1 MHAENP
7 LHGPAEVNSV
17 GQQSESQNVAPPGQ
31 ILTGKQEHYLKRELI
46 ARQVQSEIAELNS
59 PTALQRFGAPFRSE
73 YGEVAPV
80 DSELPILR
88 YIFVHHVRNFPFLDK
103 AREKEFW
110 QDKLQVFLE
119 SFAKKHVSSS
129 EDRLEETKRRKL
141 ARKCEKLVELMMVSG
156 IPTAS
161 GYEERIQFSEME
173 VVERG
178 ANDNGLLVNMPEG
191 NAIHGWD
198 VNVAAVRIT
207 SVRRTV
213 RYHQHAEFI
222 LRVRREGKS
231 DIFVARRYG
240 DFAKLHKR
248 LRTEFPGKSL
258 PVLPRKNK
266 SSTTSSF
273 FSSNDDDAS
282 SVSSLSSQSGSMP
295 DEGQGS
301 RNSLAPGNPLHRSA
315 SRSSM
320 RSALGK
326 SPKSPR
332 ASAETSRET
341 VLYRE
346 EQRVSLRAFLRTLL
360 QNKRAAESKALEEFL
375 TAEPVTLNEEEL
387 IDMQRRKEADA
398 IRIEEQKR
406 FYEIARQRA
415 AELDVYM
422 ENFRR
427 EIVES
432 NGLTKLFAEIREKP
446 TVEDLS
452 PQYQKFAEWLRI
464 EVAATLYHL
473 FLAEDNSPEL
483 FAQFK
488 RIHSLVPYT
497 LMKNVIRI
505 ANPAAVMSG
514 VLDLF
519 LAQPFGSRS
528 LLQRIF
534 SMTLNDGIKQ
544 FQKAIDALVSKVD
557 DPSLCQKLKAFTD
570 ADEDTKNTIR
580 AEAEKEDI
588 DILVAILR
596 SNLFS
601 PELTE
606 EQYTN
611 VFNGYV
617 AWNMVVDSV
626 EAEMRDGAQWFA
638 NMKQLLKL
646 YTRQRDKAMMLSIV
660 EEPVT
665 LQLFRD
671 LFTIFYEPLV
681 RVYKSANVYNSIT
694 DFAQFADDAIAVIE
708 KCQRQDV
715 SADPN
720 QTVQAFID
728 LCERHQASFYKFVH
742 EVHLHD
748 NGLFGSLMGWIEDIL
763 DFLRHGPVGGRL
775 DMNALLHGAKDM
787 GQVDKNK
794 ILEEINALIKWHED
808 RKRWHLNKTR
818 QKMAAEGTGNDPFP
832 TFKGS
837 DFGLDE
843 GDLEDLAISDAESDP
858 ADEEDEEDDL
868 DPISAERRRR
878 VKQQDQLRRTAGEP
892 VKPEIHEIPKLT
904 ESFGV
909 GSFVCRI
916 PSHLCPLAGSLP
928 RRHLALQL
936 YRTPSG
942 IYTCQRPQKDRC
954 NFFLWASDA
963 EAREK
968 LTILSN
974 SKTEAQTPTKTP
986 HHDSTGLLTPQTDR
1000 PLRNA
1005 HSSAPRS
1012 FHSPPKSAR
1021 ARMIAEDTDD
1031 FGWDVSISGEVTPI
1045 LDRPRQPD
1053 FGRPVDSQD
1062 GPRKTLRSDLFPSPG
1077 KRKLAEVE
1085 SVPSPTPT
1093 SVFSPRSSMRGRV
1106 PPASAEISKTPTPSK
1121 YRDVVGGDT
1130 GGEMSE
1136 LSELS
1141 LQALKILEGHGAVVP
1156 RKAQDALAELL
1167 NRYDLKTKGII
1178 RGRDILRIVIKKKD
1192 VQIMELNERVALLE
1206 SERGLR
1212 RTNDALS
1219 PVLLTTLTKNPEFLD
1234 YERKLSSMD
1243 STAGRDA
1250 SKTLNSDLPTMFR
1263 PPVNRAMRVLDR
1275 SFFQKTVP
1283 LSAATIFKTSDISRV
1298 RGQLH
1303 KSRDLLGL
1311 PRMSSVRE
1319 VTVND
1324 EVKKCLLLREGIK
1337 YDDVTTWSPTINEL
1351 VENGAV
1357 GVRRYDLDL
1366 DYDYWTY
1373 AEIMNAIMPEDM
1385 LEELPQGFTQVGHVS
1400 HLNLREQYTPYKH
1413 LIAQVLKDKNPTIRT
1428 VIRKTEDVGAHSE
1441 FRTFP
1446 FEFLAGDEDMNVIQH
1461 EQDCEF
1467 RFDYSRVYWNSRL
1480 ETEHRRLVNKFQP
1493 GEMVCDVM
1501 AGVGPFAVPAGR
1513 KKIFVWANDLNPH
1526 GFEVMEDAVR
1536 RNKVDKFVTPFN
1548 RDGRAFIRWSANE
1561 LLQAEPV
1568 TVAIEGKSRKQRR
1581 SAQKQELSPA
1591 PPAEVYHRP
1600 NVFGHYVMNLPA
1612 NALEFLDAF
1621 PGVYAGKESLFAP
1634 HTSTPLPMVHV
1645 YCFSGHSE
1653 NEVDDHIDICNRIS
1667 ERIGYTITPE
1677 DRVGGSGNAEVEL
1690 AIHNVRL
1697 VSPNKQMFCAS
1708 FRLPKEVAFRQL
1720 PPPTHRKR
1728 ALPQGELEAASTLRL
1743 GADQNTHTLSLSE
1756 ARLVI
1761 NKVLENK
1768 RRGGKK
1774 YEEPENLT
1782 KTLDYLEVFARF
1794 KDEENIKAVERLL
1807 NSHTELE
1814 MFERSQLGSLCC
1826 DNAEEAKSLI
1836 PSLQHKISD
1845 GDLQELLDELTKLRN
1860 FTE

>member
-7 LHGPAEVNSV
+7 RQTPAEVSSV
-17 GQQSESQNVAPPGQ
+17 GPQSESALPGQ

-88 YIFVHHVRNFPFLDK
+88 YIFVHHVRNFPFLDQ

-161 GYEERIQFSEME
+161 GYEERIQFSEIE
-173 VVERG
+173 VVDRG

-231 DIFVARRYG
+231 DVFVARRYG

-248 LRTEFPGKSL
+248 LRTEFPGKPL

-266 SSTTSSF
+266 SSTSSSF
-273 FSSNDDDAS
+273 FSSVDDDAS
-282 SVSSLSSQSGSMP
+282 SVSSLSSQSASTP
-295 DEGQGS
+295 DEGQSS
-301 RNSLAPGNPLHRSA
+301 RNSLAPGNHLHRSA

-320 RSALGK
+320 RSSLGI

-332 ASAETSRET
+332 LSADTSRET

-375 TAEPVTLNEEEL
+375 TAEPITLNEEEL

-398 IRIEEQKR
+398 IRIEEQKK

-427 EIVES
+427 DIVES

-544 FQKAIDALVSKVD
+544 FQKAIDSLVSKVD
-557 DPSLCQKLKAFTD
+557 DASLCQKLKAFTD
-570 ADEDTKNTIR
+570 SDEETKNEIR
-580 AEAEKEDI
+580 AEAEDEDI

-596 SNLFS
+596 SDRFS
-601 PELTE
+601 PELTP
-606 EQYTN
+606 EQYGN
-611 VFNGYV
+611 VFNAYV
-617 AWNMVVDSV
+617 AWNQAVESVD
-626 EAEMRDGAQWFA
+626 AEMREGAQWFA

-694 DFAQFADDAIAVIE
+694 DFAQFADDAIQVVE

-720 QTVQAFID
+720 QTVQSFID

-763 DFLRHGPVGGRL
+763 DFLRHGPVGGKL
-775 DMNALLHGAKDM
+775 DMNALLHGAKDV
-787 GQVDKNK
+787 GQIDKDK
-794 ILEEINALIKWHED
+794 ALDEINALIKWHED

-858 ADEEDEEDDL
+858 TDELDEEDDL

-892 VKPEIHEIPKLT
+892 VKPEVQEILKLA

-909 GSFVCRI
+909 M
-916 PSHLCPLAGSLP
+916 
-928 RRHLALQL
+928 
-936 YRTPSG
+936 
-942 IYTCQRPQKDRC
+942 
-954 NFFLWASDA
+954 
-963 EAREK
+963 
-968 LTILSN
+968 
-974 SKTEAQTPTKTP
+974 
-986 HHDSTGLLTPQTDR
+986 
-1000 PLRNA
+1000 LR
-1005 HSSAPRS
+1005 
-1012 FHSPPKSAR
+1012 
-1021 ARMIAEDTDD
+1021 M
-1031 FGWDVSISGEVTPI
+1031 V
-1045 LDRPRQPD
+1045 
-1053 FGRPVDSQD
+1053 
-1062 GPRKTLRSDLFPSPG
+1062 
-1077 KRKLAEVE
+1077 LAE
-1085 SVPSPTPT
+1085 
-1093 SVFSPRSSMRGRV
+1093 
-1106 PPASAEISKTPTPSK
+1106 
-1121 YRDVVGGDT
+1121 
-1130 GGEMSE
+1130 
-1136 LSELS
+1136 
-1141 LQALKILEGHGAVVP
+1141 
-1156 RKAQDALAELL
+1156 
-1167 NRYDLKTKGII
+1167 
-1178 RGRDILRIVIKKKD
+1178 
-1192 VQIMELNERVALLE
+1192 
-1206 SERGLR
+1206 
-1212 RTNDALS
+1212 
-1219 PVLLTTLTKNPEFLD
+1219 
-1234 YERKLSSMD
+1234 
-1243 STAGRDA
+1243 
-1250 SKTLNSDLPTMFR
+1250 
-1263 PPVNRAMRVLDR
+1263 
-1275 SFFQKTVP
+1275 
-1283 LSAATIFKTSDISRV
+1283 
-1298 RGQLH
+1298 
-1303 KSRDLLGL
+1303 
-1311 PRMSSVRE
+1311 
-1319 VTVND
+1319 
-1324 EVKKCLLLREGIK
+1324 
-1337 YDDVTTWSPTINEL
+1337 
-1351 VENGAV
+1351 
-1357 GVRRYDLDL
+1357 
-1366 DYDYWTY
+1366 
-1373 AEIMNAIMPEDM
+1373 
-1385 LEELPQGFTQVGHVS
+1385 
-1400 HLNLREQYTPYKH
+1400 
-1413 LIAQVLKDKNPTIRT
+1413 
-1428 VIRKTEDVGAHSE
+1428 
-1441 FRTFP
+1441 
-1446 FEFLAGDEDMNVIQH
+1446 
-1461 EQDCEF
+1461 
-1467 RFDYSRVYWNSRL
+1467 
-1480 ETEHRRLVNKFQP
+1480 
-1493 GEMVCDVM
+1493 
-1501 AGVGPFAVPAGR
+1501 
-1513 KKIFVWANDLNPH
+1513 
-1526 GFEVMEDAVR
+1526 
-1536 RNKVDKFVTPFN
+1536 
-1548 RDGRAFIRWSANE
+1548 
-1561 LLQAEPV
+1561 
-1568 TVAIEGKSRKQRR
+1568 
-1581 SAQKQELSPA
+1581 
-1591 PPAEVYHRP
+1591 
-1600 NVFGHYVMNLPA
+1600 
-1612 NALEFLDAF
+1612 
-1621 PGVYAGKESLFAP
+1621 
-1634 HTSTPLPMVHV
+1634 
-1645 YCFSGHSE
+1645 
-1653 NEVDDHIDICNRIS
+1653 
-1667 ERIGYTITPE
+1667 
-1677 DRVGGSGNAEVEL
+1677 
-1690 AIHNVRL
+1690 
-1697 VSPNKQMFCAS
+1697 
-1708 FRLPKEVAFRQL
+1708 
-1720 PPPTHRKR
+1720 
-1728 ALPQGELEAASTLRL
+1728 
-1743 GADQNTHTLSLSE
+1743 
-1756 ARLVI
+1756 
-1761 NKVLENK
+1761 
-1768 RRGGKK
+1768 
-1774 YEEPENLT
+1774 
-1782 KTLDYLEVFARF
+1782 
-1794 KDEENIKAVERLL
+1794 
-1807 NSHTELE
+1807 
-1814 MFERSQLGSLCC
+1814 
-1826 DNAEEAKSLI
+1826 
-1836 PSLQHKISD
+1836 
-1845 GDLQELLDELTKLRN
+1845 
-1860 FTE
+1860 

>member
-7 LHGPAEVNSV
+7 LQTPAVEVQSV
-17 GQQSESQNVAPPGQ
+17 GELQNNTPPGQ

-46 ARQVQSEIAELNS
+46 ACQVKSEIAELNS

-119 SFAKKHVSSS
+119 SFAKKNVSSS

-178 ANDNGLLVNMPEG
+178 ANDQGLLVNMPEG

-198 VNVAAVRIT
+198 VNVAGVRIT

-222 LRVRREGKS
+222 IRVRRDGKS
-231 DIFVARRYG
+231 DNFVARRYG

-248 LRTEFPGKSL
+248 LRTEFPGKPL

-266 SSTTSSF
+266 TSTVSSF
-273 FSSNDDDAS
+273 FSSVDDDAS
-282 SVSSLSSQSGSMP
+282 SVSSLSSQSGSTP
-295 DEGQGS
+295 DESQNS
-301 RNSLAPGNPLHRSA
+301 RNSLAPGGYLHRSA

-320 RSALGK
+320 RSNLGK

-332 ASAETSRET
+332 ASGEVSRET

-375 TAEPVTLNEEEL
+375 TGQPITLNEEEL

-427 EIVES
+427 DIVES

-544 FQKAIDALVSKVD
+544 FQKLIDSLVTKID
-557 DPSLCQKLKAFTD
+557 DPALCQKLKAFTD
-570 ADEDTKNTIR
+570 ADEAIKNEIR
-580 AEAEKEDI
+580 AEAVAEDI
-588 DILVAILR
+588 DVLVAILR
-596 SNLFS
+596 SELFP
-601 PELTE
+601 PELTP
-606 EQYTN
+606 EQYGN
-611 VFNGYV
+611 VFNAYV
-617 AWNMVVDSV
+617 AWNQTVDSV
-626 EAEMRDGAQWFA
+626 DAEMREGAQWFA

-694 DFAQFADDAIAVIE
+694 DFAQFANDAIAVIE

-763 DFLRHGPVGGRL
+763 DFLRHGPVGGKL
-775 DMNALLHGAKDM
+775 DMNALLHGAKDV
-787 GQVDKNK
+787 GQIDKDK
-794 ILEEINALIKWHED
+794 ALEEINALIKWHED
-808 RKRWHLNKTR
+808 RKRWHLNKTK
-818 QKMAAEGTGNDPFP
+818 QKMAAEGTGNETFP

-843 GDLEDLAISDAESDP
+843 GDLEDLAISDAESD
-858 ADEEDEEDDL
+858 ASDELEEEDDL

-892 VKPEIHEIPKLT
+892 IKPKVQEILKLG

-909 GSFVCRI
+909 M
-916 PSHLCPLAGSLP
+916 
-928 RRHLALQL
+928 
-936 YRTPSG
+936 
-942 IYTCQRPQKDRC
+942 
-954 NFFLWASDA
+954 
-963 EAREK
+963 
-968 LTILSN
+968 
-974 SKTEAQTPTKTP
+974 
-986 HHDSTGLLTPQTDR
+986 
-1000 PLRNA
+1000 LR
-1005 HSSAPRS
+1005 
-1012 FHSPPKSAR
+1012 
-1021 ARMIAEDTDD
+1021 M
-1031 FGWDVSISGEVTPI
+1031 V
-1045 LDRPRQPD
+1045 
-1053 FGRPVDSQD
+1053 
-1062 GPRKTLRSDLFPSPG
+1062 
-1077 KRKLAEVE
+1077 LAE
-1085 SVPSPTPT
+1085 
-1093 SVFSPRSSMRGRV
+1093 
-1106 PPASAEISKTPTPSK
+1106 
-1121 YRDVVGGDT
+1121 
-1130 GGEMSE
+1130 
-1136 LSELS
+1136 
-1141 LQALKILEGHGAVVP
+1141 
-1156 RKAQDALAELL
+1156 
-1167 NRYDLKTKGII
+1167 
-1178 RGRDILRIVIKKKD
+1178 
-1192 VQIMELNERVALLE
+1192 
-1206 SERGLR
+1206 
-1212 RTNDALS
+1212 
-1219 PVLLTTLTKNPEFLD
+1219 
-1234 YERKLSSMD
+1234 
-1243 STAGRDA
+1243 
-1250 SKTLNSDLPTMFR
+1250 
-1263 PPVNRAMRVLDR
+1263 
-1275 SFFQKTVP
+1275 
-1283 LSAATIFKTSDISRV
+1283 
-1298 RGQLH
+1298 
-1303 KSRDLLGL
+1303 
-1311 PRMSSVRE
+1311 
-1319 VTVND
+1319 
-1324 EVKKCLLLREGIK
+1324 
-1337 YDDVTTWSPTINEL
+1337 
-1351 VENGAV
+1351 
-1357 GVRRYDLDL
+1357 
-1366 DYDYWTY
+1366 
-1373 AEIMNAIMPEDM
+1373 
-1385 LEELPQGFTQVGHVS
+1385 
-1400 HLNLREQYTPYKH
+1400 
-1413 LIAQVLKDKNPTIRT
+1413 
-1428 VIRKTEDVGAHSE
+1428 
-1441 FRTFP
+1441 
-1446 FEFLAGDEDMNVIQH
+1446 
-1461 EQDCEF
+1461 
-1467 RFDYSRVYWNSRL
+1467 
-1480 ETEHRRLVNKFQP
+1480 
-1493 GEMVCDVM
+1493 
-1501 AGVGPFAVPAGR
+1501 
-1513 KKIFVWANDLNPH
+1513 
-1526 GFEVMEDAVR
+1526 
-1536 RNKVDKFVTPFN
+1536 
-1548 RDGRAFIRWSANE
+1548 
-1561 LLQAEPV
+1561 
-1568 TVAIEGKSRKQRR
+1568 
-1581 SAQKQELSPA
+1581 
-1591 PPAEVYHRP
+1591 
-1600 NVFGHYVMNLPA
+1600 
-1612 NALEFLDAF
+1612 
-1621 PGVYAGKESLFAP
+1621 
-1634 HTSTPLPMVHV
+1634 
-1645 YCFSGHSE
+1645 
-1653 NEVDDHIDICNRIS
+1653 
-1667 ERIGYTITPE
+1667 
-1677 DRVGGSGNAEVEL
+1677 
-1690 AIHNVRL
+1690 
-1697 VSPNKQMFCAS
+1697 
-1708 FRLPKEVAFRQL
+1708 
-1720 PPPTHRKR
+1720 
-1728 ALPQGELEAASTLRL
+1728 
-1743 GADQNTHTLSLSE
+1743 
-1756 ARLVI
+1756 
-1761 NKVLENK
+1761 
-1768 RRGGKK
+1768 
-1774 YEEPENLT
+1774 
-1782 KTLDYLEVFARF
+1782 
-1794 KDEENIKAVERLL
+1794 
-1807 NSHTELE
+1807 
-1814 MFERSQLGSLCC
+1814 
-1826 DNAEEAKSLI
+1826 
-1836 PSLQHKISD
+1836 
-1845 GDLQELLDELTKLRN
+1845 
-1860 FTE
+1860 